1 MKKHISIVIPAY
13 NETKS
18 LKQFLTEL
26 LDFIDNSLPQYH
38 FEIIVINDGSKDT
51 TRNTIINLH
60 QQDSRIVWYSFSRNF
75 GKEIA
80 LSAWLE
86 KAKGDAIITIDADG
100 QHPLSKLPE
109 FIKRWED
116 WYDIVYNKR
125 PYQQGAS
132 FFKRVSSSLFYRFFN
147 TLSEFKLEPWT
158 TDYRLLSRNV
168 VDAFNTFEE
177 RTRLFRW
184 IIDRIGFNRKEL
196 IFDSQY
202 ALDADRNPS
211 YNYKKLFGLALDAL
225 TSFSITPLKLV
236 WIFGLL
242 VIIASSLSIA
252 FALIDMIFLHKF
264 GITNLG
270 LFTAFNTLLI
280 GIVMFALG
288 IIAYY
293 IATIHKETKAR
304 PLYIIQKSTDM
315 I

>member
-109 FIKRWED
+109 FIKRREE

-125 PYQQGAS
+125 PHQQGAS

-158 TDYRLLSRNV
+158 TDYRLLSRSV

-242 VIIASSLSIA
+242 VIIACYNKVKLS
-252 FALIDMIFLHKF
+252 
-264 GITNLG
+264 
-270 LFTAFNTLLI
+270 
-280 GIVMFALG
+280 V
-288 IIAYY
+288 
-293 IATIHKETKAR
+293 
-304 PLYIIQKSTDM
+304 
-315 I
+315 